1 MDGERV
7 RHNLGFLI
15 VISSKGANAPAR
27 CLPGEWTEYT
37 DGRWRLWFEGVGEPI
52 RGDRFE
58 GGREAVAALL
68 GVLRPSTA

>member
-1 MDGERV
+1 MHDEGIRTHLELLV
-7 RHNLGFLI
+7 VAFPP
-15 VISSKGANAPAR
+15 GASGPAR
-27 CLPGEWTEYT
+27 CIPGELTEYA

-68 GVLRPSTA
+68 GLLRDR